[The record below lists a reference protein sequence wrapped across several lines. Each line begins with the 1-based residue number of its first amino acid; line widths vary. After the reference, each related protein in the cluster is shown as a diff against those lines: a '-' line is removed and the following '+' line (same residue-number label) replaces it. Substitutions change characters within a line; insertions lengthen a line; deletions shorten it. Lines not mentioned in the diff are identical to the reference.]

1 MDTRTHFRFH
11 LWIAVLAFCYSSPL
25 PTNAQDGNPL
35 ELLRQFPATLES
47 LQAANIEAAK
57 RMLEWKIEID
67 KNTSRTMEQ
76 MIAALEDEIEQ
87 RQEVIAHMAHEEMG
101 DYEFTSDT
109 FRSQLTEQVLK
120 RLLDVRQEIAA
131 NEALANHVDKSSHQA
146 SSNQAETKNRELAR
160 FRTQRAAVEAKLAR
174 ARAEN
179 QRLQAQH
186 DLARAENERLQTQH
200 DLGVIRGSELAE
212 SKVAIQNLQ
221 AEITELDL
229 RDAYIRQQPAK
240 AHFCQSCTLTKNQA
254 NVQLSENRAREFESM
269 ARLRELA
276 LASSC
281 AMKIRQAQRKIDQ
294 LNAALD
300 ARVRRRLEAE
310 MDAEES
316 RALLEVIEKM
326 LTEGEEG
333 VSTPNA
339 AQAPTLTEDP

>member
-1 MDTRTHFRFH
+1 MMDTRTHFRFH
-11 LWIAVLAFCYSSPL
+11 LWIAVLAFCFSSPL

-146 SSNQAETKNRELAR
+146 SSNQAETKSRELAR

-186 DLARAENERLQTQH
+186 DL
-200 DLGVIRGSELAE
+200 GVIRGSGLAE

-254 NVQLSENRAREFESM
+254 NVQLSENRAREVESM

-281 AMKIRQAQRKIDQ
+281 AMKIRQAQRTIDQ

-326 LTEGEEG
+326 LTDVEED